1 MFSLAAGH
9 FQRDDPSRTAIW
21 KPDNW
26 TNSWKVEQEEEE
38 EDNLSPPS
46 TSSTSSSILIPSQ
59 SCELAGL
66 LCPRWPVVNPGVQ
79 QQATPWLRRVG
90 TSKNGPHSNSA
101 SQAGGVH
108 AVRCVCHYNRVLTNQ
123 PRRCVLGRG
132 RRVVCSSNLAI
143 VWTVSLSDDDDS
155 LVLFRGSSHTNES
168 LRGGGWKKRKI
179 RIASR

>member
-26 TNSWKVEQEEEE
+26 TNSWKVEQKEEE

-46 TSSTSSSILIPSQ
+46 TSTSSSILIPSQ

-66 LCPRWPVVNPGVQ
+66 LCPRWPVVNPRVQ
-79 QQATPWLRRVG
+79 QQATPWLRRAG

-101 SQAGGVH
+101 RQEEYTLYGVY
-108 AVRCVCHYNRVLTNQ
+108 HYNRVVTNQ

-143 VWTVSLSDDDDS
+143 VWTVSLSDDDDVDDS

-168 LRGGGWKKRKI
+168 LRGGEKKKNQNCL
-179 RIASR
+179 